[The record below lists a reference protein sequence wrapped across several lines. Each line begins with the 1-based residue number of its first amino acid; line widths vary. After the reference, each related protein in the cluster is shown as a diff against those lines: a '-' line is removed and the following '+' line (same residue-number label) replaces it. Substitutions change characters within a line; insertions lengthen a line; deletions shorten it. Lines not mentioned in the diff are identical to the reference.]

1 MKPFDLQHYLGNGPS
16 VVSNRCNGS
25 ADREKIAPRQTWRY
39 KPDQLYNTCLLGNFG
54 QRSAGNRTVVNRKR
68 VGVNA
73 SMLGYRLLPRCCI
86 AGLLTAVTVV
96 TSIALMPGYAAAEA
110 TVVESVRSDNRDLHL
125 VVKPGET
132 LNAILLRE
140 LETVED
146 WKLVARTNKIAEPDK
161 LRPGDVIVIPA
172 SLVQKRNY
180 ARLAFA
186 KGTAELIRA
195 ITQSVEKIKKGLKV
209 FVGDAIKTGN
219 DGFVS
224 LTFRDQSQV
233 NILPNS
239 AVVVEKLECF
249 DKTVSCVIGL
259 RSTEGELNL
268 DVGGLEFELPTR
280 FTIETP
286 YASAV
291 VRGTQFDFDIR
302 DGNILGVTE
311 GEVEISIA
319 GQSARVPVGKGT
331 LAGEGRSIATQYDL
345 LPAAQFPEFVD
356 FNRVSAEDL
365 LQWNAVEDAERYLV
379 TIATDEA
386 MTNVVTT
393 SANSASEQGAT
404 VVFSEVQ
411 PGDYF
416 IGVRAVDQNGLRG
429 FAATRKL
436 QQVSIDKEI
445 GPELNIE
452 IIGNEME
459 IRSESERPLE
469 IRVGNEL
476 QFAEGLDRLLQYQTY
491 QLQPGNSL
499 ELDVGDSPNWYLVA
513 REILSE
519 NSVSSYSGLYEYKA
533 ER

>member
-1 MKPFDLQHYLGNGPS
+1 MKPYDLQVDPVNGPS
-16 VVSNRCNGS
+16 VVSTLCYGR
-25 ADREKIAPRQTWRY
+25 
-39 KPDQLYNTCLLGNFG
+39 
-54 QRSAGNRTVVNRKR
+54 
-68 VGVNA
+68 
-73 SMLGYRLLPRCCI
+73 MLLPRCRV
-86 AGLLTAVTVV
+86 AGLVIVVAIVTTTALTPDY
-96 TSIALMPGYAAAEA
+96 ALAEA

-132 LNAILLRE
+132 LSAILLRE
-140 LETVED
+140 LETVAD

-233 NILPNS
+233 NVLPNS

-249 DKTVSCVIGL
+249 NKTESCVIGL

-319 GQSARVPVGKGT
+319 GQSAQVLAGKGT
-331 LAGEGRSIATQYDL
+331 LAGEGRSIATQFDL

-365 LQWNAVEDAERYLV
+365 LQWDAVEDAERYLV

-386 MTNVVTT
+386 MTNVVAT
-393 SANSASEQGAT
+393 SANSASERGAT
-404 VVFSEVQ
+404 VAFSEVQ

-429 FAATRKL
+429 FAAQTKL
-436 QQVSIDKEI
+436 QQVSIDKDI
-445 GPELNIE
+445 GPELSIE
-452 IIGNEME
+452 VTDNKME
-459 IRSESERPLE
+459 IRSGSERPLE

-476 QFAEGLDRLLQYQTY
+476 QFAKGLDRLLQYQTY

-499 ELDVGDSPNWYLVA
+499 ELDVSDNPNWYLKA
-513 REILSE
+513 REILSD
-519 NSVSSYSGLYEYKA
+519 NSVSSYGGLYEYKA

>member
-1 MKPFDLQHYLGNGPS
+1 M
-16 VVSNRCNGS
+16 
-25 ADREKIAPRQTWRY
+25 
-39 KPDQLYNTCLLGNFG
+39 
-54 QRSAGNRTVVNRKR
+54 
-68 VGVNA
+68 
-73 SMLGYRLLPRCCI
+73 
-86 AGLLTAVTVV
+86 
-96 TSIALMPGYAAAEA
+96 
-110 TVVESVRSDNRDLHL
+110 
-125 VVKPGET
+125 
-132 LNAILLRE
+132 
-140 LETVED
+140 
-146 WKLVARTNKIAEPDK
+146 
-161 LRPGDVIVIPA
+161 
-172 SLVQKRNY
+172 
-180 ARLAFA
+180 
-186 KGTAELIRA
+186 
-195 ITQSVEKIKKGLKV
+195 
-209 FVGDAIKTGN
+209 
-219 DGFVS
+219 
-224 LTFRDQSQV
+224 
-233 NILPNS
+233 
-239 AVVVEKLECF
+239 
-249 DKTVSCVIGL
+249 
-259 RSTEGELNL
+259 
-268 DVGGLEFELPTR
+268 
-280 FTIETP
+280 
-286 YASAV
+286 
-291 VRGTQFDFDIR
+291 
-302 DGNILGVTE
+302 
-311 GEVEISIA
+311 
-319 GQSARVPVGKGT
+319 PVGKGT

-345 LPAAQFPEFVD
+345 LPAAQFPEVVN

-365 LQWNAVEDAERYLV
+365 LQWDAVEDAERYLV